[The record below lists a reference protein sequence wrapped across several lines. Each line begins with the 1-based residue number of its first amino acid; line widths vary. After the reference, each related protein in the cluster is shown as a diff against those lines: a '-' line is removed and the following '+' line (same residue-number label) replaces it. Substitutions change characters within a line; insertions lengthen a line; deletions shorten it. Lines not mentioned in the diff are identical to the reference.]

1 MPLSIMFPI
10 EMNSKENA
18 GMSSFTDSQATEAI
32 KQNMKML
39 LLTRQGE
46 YVWDPQF
53 GVGLYSYLF
62 ENDATLDT
70 AFIEGQ
76 IQEQISAYMP
86 YVAVDGLSV
95 QIDSQYQTLKVQIK
109 FRFNGQSIPEL
120 FEVEIS

>member
-1 MPLSIMFPI
+1 MPLSIMFPVKM
-10 EMNSKENA
+10 ESETNA
-18 GMSSFTDSQATEAI
+18 GMASFTDAQATEAI

-62 ENDATLDT
+62 ENDATIDT
-70 AFIEGQ
+70 GFIEGQ
-76 IQEQISAYMP
+76 IEEQISTYMP

-95 QIDSQYQTLKVQIK
+95 QIDSEYQTLKVQIK

>member
-10 EMNSKENA
+10 EMNSEENA
-18 GMSSFTDSQATEAI
+18 GMASFTDSQATEAI

-46 YVWDPQF
+46 YVWDSQF

-76 IQEQISAYMP
+76 IQEQISIYMP